1 MPSIET
7 SYSWIRLVVSITLS
21 TLGCVGMWSLVVAL
35 PAVQA
40 DFNASR
46 ADATLPYTL
55 ATIGFMIGGI
65 IVGRLADRFGIL
77 PPLAS
82 GTILMSLGYIL
93 TASAPNLSVFAV
105 ISGVTIGLGGAASF
119 APLVADVSLWFDR
132 HRGLAIS
139 LATAGS
145 SLAGVVWPPIV
156 QHSIVAIGW
165 RQTHIG
171 IGIFCLATMLPLSL
185 VLLRR
190 PVFHKATLEA
200 ASTGNTIQAI
210 GLAPSVTQ
218 GLLALAGMCC
228 CVAMSMPQV
237 HLVAYCGDLGYGP
250 ARGAEMLAV
259 MLGFGVASRLI
270 FGWVLNR
277 IGGLPTL
284 LLGSAMQAIALAL
297 YLPFDGLVSLYVIS
311 AVFGLAQGGIV
322 PSYAVIIREL
332 FPAQEAGFRVSLAI
346 SVTLAGMA
354 LGGWMAGAIYDWA
367 GSYASALI
375 NGIAWNIANMAIA
388 VWLLHRKRRRAVG
401 ACAAA

>member
-1 MPSIET
+1 
-7 SYSWIRLVVSITLS
+7 
-21 TLGCVGMWSLVVAL
+21 MWSLVVAL

-40 DFNASR
+40 DFNAPR
-46 ADATLPYTL
+46 AEATLPYAL
-55 ATIGFMIGGI
+55 AITGFMIGGI
-65 IVGRLADRFGIL
+65 IVGRLADRFGIML
-77 PPLAS
+77 PLAG
-82 GTILMSLGYIL
+82 GTILMSLGYVL
-93 TASAPNLSVFAV
+93 TAFAPSLPVFAMV
-105 ISGVTIGLGGAASF
+105 CGVTIGLGGAASF

-156 QHSIVAIGW
+156 QHAIAAHGW

-171 IGIFCLATMLPLSL
+171 IGLFCLATMLPLCL
-185 VLLRR
+185 VLRRR
-190 PVFHKATLEA
+190 PASPTAAREA
-200 ASTGNTIQAI
+200 ASSGNTMQAV
-210 GLAPSVTQ
+210 GLPPAVTQ

-228 CVAMSMPQV
+228 CIAMSMPQV

-270 FGWVLNR
+270 FGWVLNF

-284 LLGSAMQAIALAL
+284 LLGSAMQAMALAL
-297 YLPFDGLVSLYVIS
+297 YLPFNGPVSLYVVS

-332 FPAQEAGFRVSLAI
+332 FPAHEAGFRISLAI

-354 LGGWMAGAIYDWA
+354 LGGWMAGARLDRLLRFGA
-367 GSYASALI
+367 GQRHCLEYREHGNRSLAAAAPASAC
-375 NGIAWNIANMAIA
+375 
-388 VWLLHRKRRRAVG
+388 RRRLRRSLEQTCG
-401 ACAAA
+401 RPCDLAAALS